1 MESYMVSVYIGHGG
15 WVHYFLFFFQ
25 TILTTDSRSFC
36 SCPQLVLGSWLS
48 PMSELL
54 WGASG
59 RGWCEIMLF
68 HFHFQIMAPAVLTET
83 FSSSD
88 VLL

>member
-1 MESYMVSVYIGHGG
+1 MESYMVSVYIGHGS
-15 WVHYFLFFFQ
+15 WVHCLLFFFQ
-25 TILTTDSRSFC
+25 TILTTDFRSF
-36 SCPQLVLGSWLS
+36 CPQLVLGSWLS

-54 WGASG
+54 WGAFG
-59 RGWCEIMLF
+59 RGLCEMMLF
-68 HFHFQIMAPAVLTET
+68 HFHFQIMAPAALTET